1 MKNTIRNSV
10 KEVYNIDLKN
20 IKTTSP
26 DSIKSFKTNRIDRGV
41 ENVIN
46 NNTSNNSYN
55 VPTQMVGVTQQSIP
69 YYIYIT
75 ILILLLLIV
84 AAIYYYRS
92 EIKDYFNTLLNPKK
106 RISKEVVKMKDND
119 EELKEIKI
127 IEEDKEKVIEKDKLT
142 IKKGGEVVVKDKVIK
157 ETNKK
162 DTKPKVASSKINDD
176 IRRQYSTNQI
186 VSGDDMY
193 CYVGKDDDIRQCVQV
208 YKDDICTSGDI
219 FNRIDECLVQRQ
231 N

>member
-26 DSIKSFKTNRIDRGV
+26 NSIKSFKTNHIDRGV
-41 ENVIN
+41 ENVVN
-46 NNTSNNSYN
+46 NSTPNNSYN
-55 VPTQMVGVTQQSIP
+55 VPTQMQGETQQSIP
-69 YYIYIT
+69 YFTYLT

-92 EIKDYFNTLLNPKK
+92 EIKHYFNTLLSSKQK
-106 RISKEVVKMKDND
+106 ISKEVVKMKDKD
-119 EELKEIKI
+119 EELKEIKT
-127 IEEDKEKVIEKDKLT
+127 IEEDKEKIIEKDKLT
-142 IKKGGEVVVKDKVIK
+142 IKKGGEVVVKDKVVK

-162 DTKPKVASSKINDD
+162 DTKPKVASPKMNDD

-186 VSGDDMY
+186 VGGDDMY
-193 CYVGKDDDIRQCVQV
+193 CYVGKDDNVRQCIQV

-219 FNRIDECLVQRQ
+219 FNRIDECLVPRQ